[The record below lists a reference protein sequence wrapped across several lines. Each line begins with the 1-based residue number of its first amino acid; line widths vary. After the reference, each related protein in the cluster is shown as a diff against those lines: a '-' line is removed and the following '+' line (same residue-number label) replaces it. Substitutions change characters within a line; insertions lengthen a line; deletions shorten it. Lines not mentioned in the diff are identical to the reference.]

1 MKHLMCFKVFTI
13 MLTST
18 KSQCNN
24 SSEDEGCIIHCFIDK
39 ETKLKEAKQFDQCWL
54 MSFQYFIKSSSGKY
68 THYK

>member
-18 KSQCNN
+18 KFQYND

-39 ETKLKEAKQFDQCWL
+39 KTKLEEAKQFDQGWL
-54 MSFQYFIKSSSGKY
+54 MCY
-68 THYK
+68 